1 MKAADAAQAIHCNF
15 DLGGDSFSEPVLV
28 ILASR
33 EYHKKEKLR
42 NVSSVLNKK
51 ENVR

>member
-1 MKAADAAQAIHCNF
+1 MKAADAAQAIHCDF
-15 DLGGDSFSEPVLV
+15 DLGGNGSSEPVLV